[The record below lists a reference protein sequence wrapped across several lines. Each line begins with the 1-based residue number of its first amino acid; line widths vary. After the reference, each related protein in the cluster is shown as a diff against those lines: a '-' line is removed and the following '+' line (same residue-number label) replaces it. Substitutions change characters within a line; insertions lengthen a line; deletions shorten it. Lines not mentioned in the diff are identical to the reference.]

1 MRTLGLIGTA
11 CAIAAIVLGGCAD
24 WSQLEAAQTR
34 AHDLARQL
42 GDQRALAE
50 QRAAQAQQSA
60 PSAPETQELKEIV
73 ERLKVQESVAKQGS
87 AELDTLLARAKGQ
100 SNDPIGQTIGTLSPL
115 IPDPV
120 KVPLALGAALV
131 LSIGRSAQLK
141 KAALSIAHGMENA
154 MDQDEQFRARFK
166 ANAATFN
173 LAQTPTA
180 QRIVDQAQGKILPT
194 LPL

>member
-1 MRTLGLIGTA
+1 MASTTLA
-11 CAIAAIVLGGCAD
+11 LGGCAD
-24 WSQLEAAQTR
+24 WSQLEAAQSR
-34 AHDLARQL
+34 AHDLAQQL
-42 GDQRALAE
+42 SDQRVAAE
-50 QRAAQAQQSA
+50 QKAAQAQQAA
-60 PSAPETQELKEIV
+60 PNAPETQELKDLV
-73 ERLKVQESVAKQGS
+73 ERLKVQEAAAKQGS

-100 SNDPIGQTIGTLSPL
+100 TSDPIGQTIGTLSPL
-115 IPDPV
+115 IPDPL

-131 LSIGRSAQLK
+131 LSVARSAQLK

-166 ANAATFN
+166 ANSATFD

-180 QRIVDQAQGKILPT
+180 QKIVDQAQGKILPT